1 MEISTECPGIEFISE
16 KAHIAQ
22 PSCLGWANTAFQ
34 ILISPT
40 EGIPSESTFLK
51 IAIILFSYV
60 ESHCIKKLQDHFPE
74 TKMNALVKTP
84 MFFSLRVCQ
93 ATVTKLNGFQSRKSS
108 SLKGKMSVGN

>member
-40 EGIPSESTFLK
+40 EGIPSESTF
-51 IAIILFSYV
+51 
-60 ESHCIKKLQDHFPE
+60 
-74 TKMNALVKTP
+74 
-84 MFFSLRVCQ
+84 
-93 ATVTKLNGFQSRKSS
+93 
-108 SLKGKMSVGN
+108 